1 MDPCSGLPA
10 DEVAKAFARSVDG
23 SATGKIIDAREA
35 ARN

>member
-10 DEVAKAFARSVDG
+10 DEVAKALAQSVEG